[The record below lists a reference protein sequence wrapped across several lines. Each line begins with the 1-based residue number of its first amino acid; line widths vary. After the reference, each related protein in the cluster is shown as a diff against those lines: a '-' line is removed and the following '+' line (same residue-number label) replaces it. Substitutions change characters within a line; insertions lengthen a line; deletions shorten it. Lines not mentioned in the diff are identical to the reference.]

1 MTDPGVRLGS
11 PFGLLVDR
19 DNPVAFMFEG
29 TSYVGYQGDSVASAL
44 WAAGVRT
51 ISRSFK
57 YKRRRGIFSH
67 TGLDGS
73 VLVQAGKEPNVPAD
87 RLALSEGLPPLT
99 GQNYSGS
106 LAQDRSAWIERF
118 SRFLPVGF
126 YYRSFF
132 RPKGSWKVFEPIIR
146 RRAGLGRLAID
157 DRHPV
162 QTDKQ
167 YLFCDICIIGG
178 GPAGLAAAA
187 EAVAQGADV
196 MIVEAGARLGGSLLF
211 EDPAASVQGL
221 AAAPANVRVLT
232 SAIAQGLYGDNWVA
246 VETRD
251 RLYKVR
257 ARRVIVATGVF
268 EQPIVFRNNDLPGVM
283 LSSAALRLAALYGV
297 RPGRRAVVCTV
308 GDEGL
313 RAALRLIEAGVDV
326 ASVADL
332 REPGSRSAL
341 HDSLAA
347 NNVQIAFATAPYE
360 AHSRHAS
367 EGLGA
372 CLAGVTFAR
381 FESGGWRPLPGSF
394 VACDLLCLSGS
405 FVPAAALAC
414 HAGARLAFDD
424 VTQSLAVAPP
434 PTGID
439 LAGAVRGIRDLAE
452 VIADGRAAG
461 HAAAAML
468 GLCPAA
474 AADRPRAAP
483 APRVSTIVPHPRGK
497 EFVDFDE
504 DLTIA
509 DIRNAIGDGFTH
521 IELLKRYSTAGMGP
535 SQGKFSA
542 LATLAVAAE
551 TLGVPATQLGTT
563 TVRPPFTG
571 ASFRL
576 LAGRGFSPSRRT
588 PIHERHLALGAQ
600 MMVAGTWH
608 RPAFYGSPSERE
620 QAIGRE
626 VKAVREEVGLIDVS
640 TLGGIEISG
649 PDAATFLD
657 RVYASPH
664 ARQPIGRSRY
674 ALLCETGGAVAD
686 DGVACRLADTRFYL
700 TATTN
705 AVDQTYRTLLWLNAQ
720 WRMKVDLLNVTTA
733 LAAIN
738 VAGPQSRKVLEQLDC
753 DFGLAASAFQYLD
766 VRVGRIAGIPVRVVR
781 VGFVGELGFEIHVPA
796 PYAVALWDRLME
808 AGRFAGIRPF
818 GVEAQ
823 RVLRLEKGHAIIGQD
838 TDGLTSPY
846 EASLE
851 WAIGKTKTDYV
862 GRAAIEFR
870 KGRGLTQRLVG
881 FRLDGG
887 TPAPAECC
895 LVLRSDAIVGRV
907 TSAVASQT
915 CDGVIGL
922 AFVASEDSAPGSTFT
937 IKNTDGR
944 ILAARVVPTP
954 FYDPTNER
962 QTL

>member
-1 MTDPGVRLGS
+1 M
-11 PFGLLVDR
+11 
-19 DNPVAFMFEG
+19 
-29 TSYVGYQGDSVASAL
+29 
-44 WAAGVRT
+44 
-51 ISRSFK
+51 
-57 YKRRRGIFSH
+57 
-67 TGLDGS
+67 
-73 VLVQAGKEPNVPAD
+73 
-87 RLALSEGLPPLT
+87 
-99 GQNYSGS
+99 
-106 LAQDRSAWIERF
+106 
-118 SRFLPVGF
+118 
-126 YYRSFF
+126 
-132 RPKGSWKVFEPIIR
+132 
-146 RRAGLGRLAID
+146 
-157 DRHPV
+157 
-162 QTDKQ
+162 
-167 YLFCDICIIGG
+167 
-178 GPAGLAAAA
+178 
-187 EAVAQGADV
+187 
-196 MIVEAGARLGGSLLF
+196 
-211 EDPAASVQGL
+211 
-221 AAAPANVRVLT
+221 
-232 SAIAQGLYGDNWVA
+232 
-246 VETRD
+246 
-251 RLYKVR
+251 
-257 ARRVIVATGVF
+257 
-268 EQPIVFRNNDLPGVM
+268 
-283 LSSAALRLAALYGV
+283 
-297 RPGRRAVVCTV
+297 
-308 GDEGL
+308 
-313 RAALRLIEAGVDV
+313 
-326 ASVADL
+326 
-332 REPGSRSAL
+332 
-341 HDSLAA
+341 
-347 NNVQIAFATAPYE
+347 
-360 AHSRHAS
+360 
-367 EGLGA
+367 
-372 CLAGVTFAR
+372 
-381 FESGGWRPLPGSF
+381 
-394 VACDLLCLSGS
+394 
-405 FVPAAALAC
+405 
-414 HAGARLAFDD
+414 
-424 VTQSLAVAPP
+424 
-434 PTGID
+434 
-439 LAGAVRGIRDLAE
+439 
-452 VIADGRAAG
+452 
-461 HAAAAML
+461 
-468 GLCPAA
+468 
-474 AADRPRAAP
+474 
-483 APRVSTIVPHPRGK
+483 VSTIVPHPRGK

-649 PDAATFLD
+649 LDAATFLD

-674 ALLCETGGAVAD
+674 ALLCETGGAVVD

-700 TATTN
+700 TATTS

-753 DFGLAASAFQYLD
+753 DFDLAASAFQYLD

-870 KGRGLTQRLVG
+870 KGRGLAQRLVG

-962 QTL
+962 QAL